1 MAGMDFSLR
10 RHDRGMSVFWMILMM
25 GAGVFV
31 LLALVLVLS
40 DAGGEEI
47 EIGDEAEIMFNE
59 GETSVTGVG
68 NTEASANETDES
80 FTGGTETVDGPTA
93 EGDLSTEDVNVEV
106 EPADGTL
113 DETDG
118 AEAAI
123 TGEDRPE
130 EGVEAGGGGPDADQ
144 EDVVVDPDGTIA
156 PVVPT
161 PSGPE
166 GNDDEALTVD

>member
-1 MAGMDFSLR
+1 MAAMDFSLR

-47 EIGDEAEIMFNE
+47 EIGDEAEIMVNE

-68 NTEASANETDES
+68 NTEASANQNEDS
-80 FTGGTETVDGPTA
+80 FTGGTETVDGPTP

-106 EPADGTL
+106 APADGTL
-113 DETDG
+113 DETDDVDT
-118 AEAAI
+118 AI
-123 TGEDRPE
+123 TGEERPDA
-130 EGVEAGGGGPDADQ
+130 GIEAGGGGPDADQ
-144 EDVVVDPDGTIA
+144 EDVVVDPDGTTA

-166 GNDDEALTVD
+166 GDDDEALTVD